1 MFWNLK
7 DQMRRA
13 HITTA
18 QLAKI
23 AGISESA
30 MSKKLN
36 GHFEFQL
43 NEVKRILALFP
54 HCDWDYLFNE
64 KTEPEQEPA

>member
-7 DQMRRA
+7 DEMRRA

-23 AGISESA
+23 AGTSESA

-36 GHFEFQL
+36 GHCDFWLGEMR
-43 NEVKRILALFP
+43 KILVLFP
-54 HCDWDYLFNE
+54 ERSWEYLFDPGDSTN
-64 KTEPEQEPA
+64 ASA

>member
-23 AGISESA
+23 VGISESA

-36 GHFEFQL
+36 GHFDFQL
-43 NEVKRILALFP
+43 EEVKKIVSFFP
-54 HCDWDYLFNE
+54 GCTWDYLFNE
-64 KTEPEQEPA
+64 EAATASA

>member
-36 GHFEFQL
+36 GQFEFRL
-43 NEVKRILALFP
+43 SEDKRILAEFP
-54 HCDWDYLFNE
+54 SCDWYYLFNE
-64 KTEPEQEPA
+64 EAGPGKEPA

>member
-36 GHFEFQL
+36 GHFDFQL
-43 NEVKRILALFP
+43 EEVKKIVSFFP
-54 HCDWDYLFNE
+54 GCTWDYLFNE
-64 KTEPEQEPA
+64 KAGPEQEPA

>member
-36 GHFEFQL
+36 GHFDFQL
-43 NEVKRILALFP
+43 EEVKRIWPLFP
-54 HCDWDYLFNE
+54 NCDWYYLFNE
-64 KTEPEQEPA
+64 EAGPGQEPA